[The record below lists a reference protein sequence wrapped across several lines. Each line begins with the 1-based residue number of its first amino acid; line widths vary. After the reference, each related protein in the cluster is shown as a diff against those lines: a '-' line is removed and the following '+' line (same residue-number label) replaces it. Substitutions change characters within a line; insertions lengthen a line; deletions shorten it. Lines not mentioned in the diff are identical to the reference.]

1 MSFLYPLQL
10 INSESDPKPTI
21 RHAGY
26 LLKRSNFPYT
36 ASPYKNA
43 VVSSNTNKSAAES
56 ESTTNVKN
64 EFAPL
69 PLISA
74 TSSNNERLSPYNQ
87 LPFGGLDDT
96 LEGEGKEYITQA
108 TDTTAVMSNT
118 TLRQQPESES
128 VEVKSSTFTD
138 TSVAD
143 TEQDDSHDNHEI
155 CFCSPIVQC
164 FKDIFNNQQSQNKN
178 ALTVNT
184 DTSPQRR
191 RSPTKRNKS
200 SPNNR
205 SISSP
210 PKSPKPYNMPLK
222 PPAKS
227 DPMPISPAGGGER
240 KVISAGTS
248 KQQQQQR
255 RRSSY
260 GNDNSDNNIG
270 IVSTLSTLATSSS
283 TKEQTKKKKIYPPP
297 PPDYIDPKDGHIWRS
312 KYCILEEGILYFY
325 RTAEEGE
332 SDEAFTERYESRAYS
347 EELQDIVLGEELVF
361 HSSISPGR
369 RSISKEDRILNRAAH
384 DRNMMGSGTDFL
396 SKSPMPMKKSDM
408 FFASPFHRQG
418 SSVITG
424 TSSFNSQNDAVGRRS
439 PSSNNNNILHHSQ
452 STSTFNHDAD
462 ILWEKRV
469 ALDCVGAVRSSGQEY
484 GENAFEL
491 LAYGSDERDNDI
503 YGLRCEEDT
512 TIGGPS
518 RKNEIIDRLVLRASS
533 VDDRNGWMFQFHRSL
548 TSFVMQQFVNSVRT
562 GSDAGGG
569 GTRSRP
575 LSPHSPAHQH
585 LRIASGGSVSPF
597 ITGSGKQ
604 QSFATSPSGNASF
617 GGGSAFSP
625 HIVGS
630 LSHGH
635 GRNALYRRQVRDG
648 RTSSIGSAASPMH
661 TPTGTPAGGSSPASE
676 RGGAGKDK
684 PLVPSSLTM
693 IPSDSSKLQNK
704 VELPSLRGLRDGKE
718 NDEIPSPQAPPS
730 ILRSPPKKYIP
741 PHLRRKM
748 EAEKAALES
757 SGDVVEARSPVDEL
771 VPLKDQS
778 SPKLMTLTSSE
789 SLDESFSVS
798 ATSDSSMLSRQ
809 LESSDEFI
817 SINYR
822 LGGCADPTVIIG
834 SISDHT
840 YIDRKA
846 SVVGNAR
853 LEAYGGR
860 GGGFFTS
867 YGRHRQTQCMDEDES
882 TLLDDLDEHISTG
895 KHSNTRSVLKWE
907 VGASSECGVRNS
919 NEDSYVVINNL
930 DELLETEGL
939 SSFSNQDLGKT
950 SQQGLYAIFDGHV
963 GNQAARY
970 SAENFH
976 KILMEQQSVLASE
989 DSAASYS
996 CSIEDRA
1003 ETVLREAFDR
1013 LDRDFCRLCTKD
1025 GRDWDCGA
1033 TALVAFIVDDVVSLA
1048 NLGDCRGVVCR
1059 LVSDA
1064 TNDSDSPEMDGWEE
1078 LDRDDN
1084 VVCDRASGGGS
1095 ASGGKLLWKE
1105 ITEDHSP
1112 LVEEERAR
1120 IERANGW
1127 IIQECEIPIGQLHR
1141 MDIFDNDV
1149 VEIVKRCFADRMKT
1163 HRSDP
1168 VRQIQIA
1175 RTCGDLAVS
1184 RAIGDRDF
1192 KEAYNLPPNK
1202 EQLSRSWKGPL
1213 VFIYP
1218 DGHSGKF
1225 RGDIVSNVPDVET
1238 FKVGQKGVLDEFLLM
1253 ACDGLWDVMDSD
1265 DAVRIA
1271 KELLFDKKLSAKDA
1285 AYRLAELA
1293 QHLGSSDNITVIVI
1307 RFYWA
1312 EAEDD

>member
-1 MSFLYPLQL
+1 LQL
-10 INSESDPKPTI
+10 ANCNISESDPKPTI

-36 ASPYKNA
+36 STPYKNA
-43 VVSSNTNKSAAES
+43 VSNGAETVFSTTVSSA
-56 ESTTNVKN
+56 
-64 EFAPL
+64 
-69 PLISA
+69 
-74 TSSNNERLSPYNQ
+74 SSSNERLSPYNQ
-87 LPFGGLDDT
+87 LPFGGLDDDT
-96 LEGEGKEYITQA
+96 LEGGKGNEYITQA
-108 TDTTAVMSNT
+108 TDTTAVISNI
-118 TLRQQPESES
+118 TLRRTEELSA
-128 VEVKSSTFTD
+128 EVKSSTFTE
-138 TSVAD
+138 TSSSVVES
-143 TEQDDSHDNHEI
+143 EQNESHEI
-155 CFCSPIVQC
+155 DEPCFCSPIVQY
-164 FKDIFNNQQSQNKN
+164 FKGIFNQPKNKN
-178 ALTVNT
+178 ALTVKT
-184 DTSPQRR
+184 DVSPQRR
-191 RSPTKRNKS
+191 TSPTKRS
-200 SPNNR
+200 SPNNK

-260 GNDNSDNNIG
+260 TNANDNSDNNIG
-270 IVSTLSTLATSSS
+270 IAPTLSTLASSS
-283 TKEQTKKKKIYPPP
+283 SKDEQKKKIYPPP

-384 DRNMMGSGTDFL
+384 DRNMMGSTDFL

-424 TSSFNSQNDAVGRRS
+424 TSSFNSQNAVDRGRRS
-439 PSSNNNNILHHSQ
+439 PSSNNMLRSQ

-491 LAYGSDERDNDI
+491 LAYGSDERDDMD
-503 YGLRCEEDT
+503 GLRYEEDT
-512 TIGGPS
+512 TTTGIGAS

-569 GTRSRP
+569 GSRSRP

-585 LRIASGGSVSPF
+585 LRVASGGSVSPF

-617 GGGSAFSP
+617 GGGSAFSS

-648 RTSSIGSAASPMH
+648 RASSIGSAASPMH

-676 RGGAGKDK
+676 RGGIGKDK
-684 PLVPSSLTM
+684 PLMPSSLM
-693 IPSDSSKLQNK
+693 IQSDSSKLQNK

-718 NDEIPSPQAPPS
+718 NDKVPSPQAPPS

-757 SGDVVEARSPVDEL
+757 SEVMETRSPVDEL

-809 LESSDEFI
+809 MESADEFI

-867 YGRHRQTQCMDEDES
+867 YGRHRQIQSIEEDESS
-882 TLLDDLDEHISTG
+882 TLLDDLDEHASAN
-895 KHSNTRSVLKWE
+895 KHSTTRSVLKWE

-939 SSFSNQDLGKT
+939 SSFSKQDLGKT

-1059 LVSDA
+1059 LVSN
-1064 TNDSDSPEMDGWEE
+1064 TINDSDSLEIDGWEE
-1078 LDRDDN
+1078 LDRDENEDEN
-1084 VVCDRASGGGS
+1084 VVWDRASGGGS
-1095 ASGGKLLWKE
+1095 TSEGKLLWKE

-1202 EQLSRSWKGPL
+1202 EQLSRSWEGPL

-1238 FKVGQKGVLDEFLLM
+1238 FKVGQEGVLNEFLLM

-1271 KELLFDKKLSAKDA
+1271 KELLFDKKLSAQDA
-1285 AYRLAELA
+1285 AHRLAELA